1 MNRIQST
8 AFIKLQKNR
17 NRNWIWKQYRASSA
31 AASNGLLERLRQQNE
46 NDIIALPEFKARMTL
61 SEFLASGGT
70 TSNSIVPV
78 CPPPTGYKHILSP
91 TQMRITLDAA
101 MATFHLHVESRIAAL
116 CGQGYYTIG
125 PCGEEILASIGW
137 ALDPY
142 TDAVALHYR
151 HLSVSILRQ
160 LRLGRNLE
168 DIILDRARGHVVSKL
183 DPVTGGV
190 GNTFIFEILP
200 MLQLII
206 LRSCSDNYSHR
217 MLGALCHRLCETPHR

>member
-1 MNRIQST
+1 MNRIQNRACIS
-8 AFIKLQKNR
+8 LQKNR

-31 AASNGLLERLRQQNE
+31 ASNGLLEQLRQENE
-46 NDIIALPEFKARMTL
+46 NDIIALPEFNARRTL
-61 SEFLASGGT
+61 SQFLASGGT
-70 TSNSIVPV
+70 TSNSIVPI

-160 LRLGRNLE
+160 LRLGRKLE

-206 LRSCSDNYSHR
+206 PSSLDNYSR
-217 MLGALCHRLCETPHR
+217 LNLMLGALCYRLCETPNR

>member
-206 LRSCSDNYSHR
+206 LRSCSDNYSR
-217 MLGALCHRLCETPHR
+217 LMLGALCHRLCETPHQ